1 VRLSSVW
8 WLDGW
13 GKGKVS
19 LTNTVD
25 VDILEFIL
33 TKLVARIVIKS
44 KNFLVNVKVYRG
56 ETLNEGEDD
65 LVETGRVIGK

>member
-1 VRLSSVW
+1 MSSVW